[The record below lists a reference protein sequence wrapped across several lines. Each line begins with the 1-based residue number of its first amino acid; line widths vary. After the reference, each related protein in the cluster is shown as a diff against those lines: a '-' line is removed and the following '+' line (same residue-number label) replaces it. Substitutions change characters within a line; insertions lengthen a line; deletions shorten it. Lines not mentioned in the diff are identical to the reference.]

1 MPRIE
6 HVPLTNAAGGAAGD
20 ALARDGCVVITG
32 CADEAARAALTA
44 QLAPFEESAQP
55 AEEQGADVFYPGNTK
70 RTTGLVA
77 KCPAAS
83 DLITHPAVLALAD
96 RFLLPSCKA
105 YTLSVCSSLNI
116 GPGARGQVLHREDGP
131 YPVEVKGVLEGS
143 EVVMWSMCACPC
155 LPHPP
160 PPSPLMHRN
169 SLAQGPSR
177 SSQKTTA
184 RPSLPQARTAGSRG
198 ARRRS
203 TR

>member
-6 HVPLTNAAGGAAGD
+6 HVPLGDAAGGAAGD

-32 CADEAARAALTA
+32 CADEGARAALTA
-44 QLAPFEESAQP
+44 QLAPFEESAEP

-77 KCPAAS
+77 KCPGAS

-131 YPVEVKGVLEGS
+131 YPVEVKGVLGGS
-143 EVVMWSMCACPC
+143 DVVMWTMCACSSLRPA
-155 LPHPP
+155 HPP
-160 PPSPLMHRN
+160 QPISNPTGPGPSPR
-169 SLAQGPSR
+169 Q
-177 SSQKTTA
+177 
-184 RPSLPQARTAGSRG
+184 LP
-198 ARRRS
+198 RRF
-203 TR
+203 